1 VRHGL
6 DTSLKINHQ
15 NNIIM
20 KLILTLSFVLM
31 CFFLQAQ
38 TRQDT
43 VRMAIAKSIV
53 DMKITPEPV
62 TEIKNDFVL
71 SGTDSI
77 AIRIYRPVL
86 NEKLPIVYL
95 VHGAGWVAGDLDTHD
110 NICRYFA
117 NHLNSIVV
125 AVNYRRA
132 PEHKFPVP
140 FDDSYLVF
148 KWIHANKKR
157 LKGNGKLILVGE
169 SAGGQLAASIC
180 MVNSQEKKPIPVLAQ
195 VLVYPALNLSKGSV
209 SYSTYPYFIDWY
221 LNPTD
226 NTDDVRISP
235 FLAKDFVKTP
245 PAIIVVGEKDKIKND
260 GEEFHNKLLQAGI
273 GSSLFVQPN
282 TGHVATHW
290 CAAGGKAIPAM
301 EYVVS
306 KIKELYLK

>member
-1 VRHGL
+1 
-6 DTSLKINHQ
+6 
-15 NNIIM
+15 M
-20 KLILTLSFVLM
+20 KLKLTLFFVLM
-31 CFFLQAQ
+31 CFLLQAQ

-43 VRMAIAKSIV
+43 VRMVISKSIA

-71 SGTDSI
+71 NGRDSI
-77 AIRIYRPVL
+77 GIRIYRPVL

-95 VHGAGWVAGDLDTHD
+95 VHGGGWIAGDLDTHD

-117 NHLNSIVV
+117 NHLNAVVV

-148 KWIHANKKR
+148 KWIDANKKK
-157 LKGNGKLILVGE
+157 LKGNGKLILIGG

-180 MVNSQEKKPIPVLAQ
+180 MVNSLEKKPIPVLAQ
-195 VLVYPALNLSKGSV
+195 VLVYPALNLSKGSA
-209 SYSTYPYFIDWY
+209 SYSTFTYFIDSY
-221 LNPTD
+221 LNSTD

-235 FLAKDFVKTP
+235 LLAKDFSKAP

-260 GEEFHNKLLQAGI
+260 GEEYNNKLTQAGI
-273 GSSLFVQPN
+273 ASALFVQPN
-282 TGHVATHW
+282 TGHVANHW
-290 CAAGGKAIPAM
+290 SAAGGKAIPAM
-301 EYVVS
+301 EYVVN
-306 KIKELYLK
+306 KVKELYLK

>member
-1 VRHGL
+1 
-6 DTSLKINHQ
+6 
-15 NNIIM
+15 M
-20 KLILTLSFVLM
+20 KLKLTLSFVLM
-31 CFFLQAQ
+31 SFLLQAQ

-43 VRMAIAKSIV
+43 VRMAIAKSIADV
-53 DMKITPEPV
+53 KIIPEPV
-62 TEIKNDFVL
+62 IERKDDFVL
-71 SGTDSI
+71 SGNDSI

-117 NHLNSIVV
+117 NHLKAVVV

-148 KWIHANKKR
+148 KWIHANNKK
-157 LKGNGKLILVGE
+157 LKGNRKLILMGE
-169 SAGGQLAASIC
+169 SAGAQLAASIC
-180 MVNSQEKKPIPVLAQ
+180 IVNAMEKKPIPVLAQ

-209 SYSTYPYFIDWY
+209 SYSTYSFFIDWY
-221 LNPTD
+221 LNSTD
-226 NTDDVRISP
+226 NTVDIRISP
-235 FLAKDFVKTP
+235 LLAKDISKAA
-245 PAIIVVGEKDKIKND
+245 PAVIVVGEKDRIKND
-260 GEEFHNKLLQAGI
+260 GEDFHNKLLQAGI
-273 GSSLFVQPN
+273 GSSIFVQPN
-282 TGHVATHW
+282 TGHVAPHW
-290 CAAGGKAIPAM
+290 CAAGGRAIPAM